1 MRRDGIVDVAP
12 VVPRLERRPET
23 RGILIASRTML
34 KTPARHRRDRV
45 DHRRHLSS
53 AEADGTAQGIEPERS
68 VVPPYCVVFGRPA

>member
-12 VVPRLERRPET
+12 VVPRLQRRPET
-23 RGILIASRTML
+23 RETLIGSRPVL
-34 KTPARHRRDRV
+34 QAPDQHRRDRV

-53 AEADGTAQGIEPERS
+53 AEAEGTAQGIEPERS